1 MLGASFLILWAWTSH
16 SATGYAEPAHTGLT
30 KLLTRVP
37 RQIYSFRRREEDAAQ
52 LQHPVANPNQSV
64 SPLTR
69 DEMSGRQGLRV
80 QKADV
85 LKDLGGIVAHTRKE
99 TNNAL
104 WKKWTDKDPF
114 KGVSNLAR
122 LCEMTSEVRLGR
134 WKEACRSDEGRRW
147 GLSW

>member
-1 MLGASFLILWAWTSH
+1 MAW
-16 SATGYAEPAHTGLT
+16 
-30 KLLTRVP
+30 
-37 RQIYSFRRREEDAAQ
+37 

-104 WKKWTDKDPF
+104 WKK
-114 KGVSNLAR
+114 
-122 LCEMTSEVRLGR
+122 
-134 WKEACRSDEGRRW
+134 
-147 GLSW
+147 